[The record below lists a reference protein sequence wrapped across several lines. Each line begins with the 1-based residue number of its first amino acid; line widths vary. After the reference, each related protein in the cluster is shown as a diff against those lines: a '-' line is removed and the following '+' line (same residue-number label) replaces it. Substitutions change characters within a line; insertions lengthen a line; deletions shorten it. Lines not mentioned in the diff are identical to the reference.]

1 MAAKMW
7 RRKDGSLIR
16 PPEPETYMISI
27 TCDQSRALK
36 ALAEAE
42 GVKAYELAQ
51 RAVVEFIR
59 SGPTRQRPSEKA
71 RMRENAHTLLDFRV
85 PTLSIECEGDPC
97 AEILT
102 T

>member
-51 RAVVEFIR
+51 RAVVEFLR
-59 SGPTRQRPSEKA
+59 SRRLADALAKKRA
-71 RMRENAHTLLDFRV
+71 
-85 PTLSIECEGDPC
+85 
-97 AEILT
+97 
-102 T
+102 